1 MSSLNDV
8 RFLDSISISPSGFAV
23 YKEFIGVRRY
33 LTLSDD
39 FDTDSNKEKENNIN
53 SERTEKNYKDRFR
66 TDGFISTHTAK
77 KIRQKILWLLFLARI
92 KSNIYQIQSDG
103 LNLNCASLLLH
114 FQANNDIQ
122 IR

>member
-1 MSSLNDV
+1 MSSLNDI

-23 YKEFIGVRRY
+23 YKEYIGVRRY

-77 KIRQKILWLLFLARI
+77 RYGK
-92 KSNIYQIQSDG
+92 KSYGYYS
-103 LNLNCASLLLH
+103 
-114 FQANNDIQ
+114 
-122 IR
+122 